1 MTPLTRRQWLDAV
14 VAAPLALAAPHAALA
29 QSPLRLL
36 LNSGYSSVNSWF
48 TLADDRGYLRE
59 AGVRLDYIV
68 GRGAYT
74 AAGRMAEEGFDVG
87 YGDVNALVELVATDP
102 RRAPVAVYV
111 LFNRSPSVVAV
122 PAASPIQGPRDLAGR
137 HVRGHATDVAL
148 QTFPALATVAGLDLA
163 SVRITTSEAGMR
175 ELVEGLLAG
184 ESDGLFGYDST
195 ITAAMVGAAI
205 PVDRVRFLPYR
216 TLVPDLYGSALMVSK
231 RLARDQSA
239 LVAALVRAVNRGV
252 AAVIADG
259 DAAVAAAR
267 RRDPSLVAA
276 AEQARLARTLAGEMG
291 HAEGVRLGLGGVD
304 RQRFAAGV
312 RLLCTAKGLR
322 VPAVHEVLSDAF
334 PVPAAERVTTLG
346 PA

>member
-1 MTPLTRRQWLDAV
+1 MMPFTRRQWLEAAL
-14 VAAPLALAAPHAALA
+14 AAPLAVTRPAPA
-29 QSPLRLL
+29 QPPLRLL

-48 TLADDRGYLRE
+48 TLADDRGYFRD
-59 AGVRLDYIV
+59 AGVQLDYTV

-74 AAGRMAEEGFDVG
+74 AAGRMADEGFDVG
-87 YGDVNALVELVATDP
+87 YGDINALVELVATTP
-102 RRAPVAVYV
+102 ERAPVAVYV
-111 LFNRSPSVVAV
+111 LFNRSPSVIAVA
-122 PAASPIQGPRDLAGR
+122 ATSSIREPRDLTGR

-148 QTFPALATVAGLDLA
+148 QTFPALASAAGIEVSA
-163 SVRITTSEAGMR
+163 VRISTSEAGMR
-175 ELVEGLLAG
+175 DLVEAMLAG
-184 ESDGLFGYDST
+184 ESDGVFGYDST
-195 ITAAMVGAAI
+195 ITAALVGAGV
-205 PVDRVRFLPYR
+205 PLDRVRFLPYR

-239 LVAALVRAVNRGV
+239 VVAALVRAVNRGV